1 MESSHDNMLARGAR
15 MSSYTLRAM
24 SFQEFKPPFCDPWIS
39 IHDTFSTLAGF
50 IGPQIASV
58 GALIP
63 CNGEMAGH
71 ILCSTL
77 LMNCFSFGDILWR
90 DVRDILHDYAGNFT
104 PSVFVNAY
112 ECASWGYIVR
122 YYFMKNP
129 SARFVMITIVDVN
142 VYNFSIWEEEQIW
155 GRSGYG
161 CTTMLIEKTG
171 VTSDNL
177 INGYSKGSNIIMEF
191 AMAIRRATQEG
202 GDRVVSLPFFP
213 DNVRGIMDAVLKDRI
228 VTRNGHARW
237 GHTFGSDPWI
247 SILEHI
253 RTQQEGRGMMEFT
266 ACSLALNGYYSIID
280 IDVPL
285 DASLVL
291 IGETICQ

>member
-1 MESSHDNMLARGAR
+1 
-15 MSSYTLRAM
+15 MSGYTLRAM
-24 SFQEFKPPFCDPWIS
+24 SFQEFKPPFRDPWIS
-39 IHDTFSTLAGF
+39 IDDTFSALAEL

-58 GALIP
+58 GALMP
-63 CNGEMAGH
+63 SNGEMADH
-71 ILCSTL
+71 FLCSTL
-77 LMNCFSFGDILWR
+77 IINCFSFGDILWS
-90 DVRDILHDYAGNFT
+90 DVRDILHDYAGKFT

-112 ECASWGYIVR
+112 ECASWGYLLR

-129 SARFVMITIVDVN
+129 RARFVMITIVDVN

-161 CTTMLIEKTG
+161 CCTLLIEKTG

-191 AMAIRRATQEG
+191 AMAIRRATPVG
-202 GDRVVSLPFFP
+202 GNRVVSLPFFP

-237 GHTFGSDPWI
+237 GHTFGNDPWI
-247 SILEHI
+247 AILEYA
-253 RTQQEGRGMMEFT
+253 RTQPDERGMMEFT

-280 IDVPL
+280 IDVPP
-285 DASLVL
+285 AAPLVL
-291 IGETICQ
+291 IG